1 LKRAAVLATLAVS
14 LLPARA
20 FAQSKQA
27 CADAYMAGQVAR
39 KAGHL
44 RDARV
49 QFVLCATAACPEAL
63 QRDCKPWLDQIDH
76 DIPTLAVTVTDAAG
90 AALPAAA
97 VSIDGVVL
105 AASGASPVDPGAHLV
120 RAEATGMAPRELRIE
135 ITAGERRSMTLA
147 LSRGPVAPGAP
158 TPAPRPVPVGP
169 IVVAAAGLV
178 GIGVFA
184 GLGAA
189 GNAKKSDLD
198 HLGCKPNCSSSD
210 DSAGRSLYLGADI
223 ALGVGLAAVVA
234 GAIWL
239 GVKLGAPPPAAEA
252 VSLSPSSPGAGALMF
267 RF

>member
-1 LKRAAVLATLAVS
+1 LALS

-49 QFVLCATAACPEAL
+49 QFVLCAAAACPQAL

-76 DIPTLAVTVTDAAG
+76 DIPTLGVTVTDAAG

-97 VSIDGVVL
+97 VTIDGVAL
-105 AASGASPVDPGAHLV
+105 SASGASPVDPGGHLV
-120 RAEATGMAPRELRIE
+120 RAEAAGMAPRELRIE
-135 ITAGERRSMTLA
+135 IAAGERRSMTLA
-147 LSRGPVAPGAP
+147 LSRVAGGPVAP
-158 TPAPRPVPVGP
+158 TPARRPVPVGP
-169 IVVAAAGLV
+169 IVVAAAGV
-178 GIGVFA
+178 VAIGVFA

-198 HLGCKPNCSSSD
+198 HLGCKPNCSTSD
-210 DSAGRSLYLGADI
+210 VSAGRSLYLGADI
-223 ALGVGLAAVVA
+223 ALGIGLAAVVA
-234 GAIWL
+234 GAVWL

-252 VSLSPSSPGAGALMF
+252 VAFSPSSPGALTF